1 MLLDAT
7 LFIDRD
13 PGAAARASWS
23 TSPSIED
30 PSRSGSLAPGT
41 GASPKRLMMDSLL
54 AWRTMIGNGRK
65 KGKTLRL
72 EATARRILQ
81 QHEEL
86 FRELA
91 KR

>member
-1 MLLDAT
+1 M
-7 LFIDRD
+7 R
-13 PGAAARASWS
+13 S
-23 TSPSIED
+23 
-30 PSRSGSLAPGT
+30 SR
-41 GASPKRLMMDSLL
+41 L
-54 AWRTMIGNGRK
+54 AWRTMIGKGRK

-72 EATARRILQ
+72 EATARRIRR